1 MYEEY
6 KKKAKEKMD
15 NNLTAFKAR
24 LRKMRDGRAAPAL
37 LEGVTVV
44 YYGNSTPLARLAN
57 ISSPE
62 PRTLVITPFDGQI
75 LKDMEQALVKANLGV
90 TPQNNGKVLR
100 LVMPELTEER
110 RQALVREVKKEAEK
124 CRVDLRMSRRTVND
138 EIKNLVKDKIL
149 SEDEQKRL
157 SNEIQKIT
165 DSRNREIDELF
176 KIKEKEI
183 LEV

>member
-15 NNLTAFKAR
+15 NNLAAFKAR
-24 LRKMRDGRAAPAL
+24 LRKMRTGRATPAL
-37 LEGVTVV
+37 LEGVTVI

-62 PRTLVITPFDGQI
+62 SRTLVITPYDGQI

-90 TPQNNGKVLR
+90 TPQNDGKVLR
-100 LVMPELTEER
+100 LVMPEPTEER
-110 RQALVREVKKEAEK
+110 RQILVREVKKEAEK
-124 CRVDLRMSRRTVND
+124 CRVDLRMNRRTAND
-138 EIKNLVKDKIL
+138 EIKKLVKDKVL
-149 SEDEQKRL
+149 SEDEQKIL
-157 SNEIQKIT
+157 NNEIQKIT
-165 DSRNREIDELF
+165 DSHNREIDDLF

-183 LEV
+183 LEI